1 MTMNAPE
8 FWNFHPATRA
18 LIRTAEPC
26 YADPDPLVEGNWLF
40 PGNTTDAKPG
50 PDVEGKYQVIDLD
63 AQEWSY
69 VDLPTSSVE
78 SAPAVGDS
86 SPAEL
91 AAAAEF
97 KRDMLLQVAGLRIAP
112 LQDAVDLGVAT
123 ESEQALLV
131 RWKQYRVA
139 LGRINTQEGYPKAVA
154 WPDTPDPLPTA
165 ESAPTAPENSAAEE
179 PTGATE

>member
-1 MTMNAPE
+1 MNAPE
-8 FWNFHPATRA
+8 FWNFHPITRA

-40 PGNTTDAKPG
+40 PGNATDAKPG

-63 AQEWSY
+63 AQEWEY
-69 VDLPTSSVE
+69 VDLPSGSVE
-78 SAPAVGDS
+78 PTPALGES

-91 AAAAEF
+91 AASAEL

-112 LQDAVDLGVAT
+112 LQDAFDLGVAT

-131 RWKQYRVA
+131 RWKQYRVI
-139 LGRINTQEGYPKAVA
+139 LGRIATQEGYPETVA
-154 WPDTPDPLPTA
+154 WPETPDQLPTA
-165 ESAPTAPENSAAEE
+165 ASAPPNSAQDE
-179 PTGATE
+179 PAGATE